1 MTNAELQQLLQGAGQ
16 FGLNRFGGP
25 SFVDQYR
32 NGNAQ
37 MSALKKLNIGT
48 DITQNQFDSAK
59 SAINSGKASAVAGG
73 AVAALQGITSILG
86 NTFNMAQIS
95 DTSQYENQI
104 DEIGEIGNTGYS
116 TFEQLNQDYDRLAGS
131 PMRIDKRDIRGKTDG
146 ELAGGVLSSTLSG
159 AATGLTV
166 GGPWGALAGGVI
178 GAGAG
183 IAGVITGNKNAD
195 IRKGML
201 EQEASANAYEAQ
213 RNLSL
218 ANENLMDYNFR
229 SGVSRR
235 AAMGGKIVRNEMGI
249 QEFADRVMKRS
260 RGNDTTRSA
269 GVIRRHEKGG
279 TVVRIKR

>member
-16 FGLNRFGGP
+16 FGLNRFSGP

-48 DITQNQFDSAK
+48 DITQDQFDSAK

-73 AVAALQGITSILG
+73 AIAALQGVTSILG
-86 NTFNMAQIS
+86 NTFNMAQLA

-116 TFEQLNQDYDRLAGS
+116 TFEQLNQDYDRLMAS

-159 AATGLTV
+159 ATAGLTV

-260 RGNDTTRSA
+260 RSNDTTRSA